1 MYEKGRIILAKQNS
15 VIIDP
20 GHGGS
25 DPGAV
30 YGNRREK
37 DDTLALAY
45 DIGNALEQRG
55 IRVEYTRIGDIYNSP
70 YEKAEIG
77 NRSAADL
84 FLSIHRNAMPV
95 PGTGSG
101 TMSLIFG
108 RGGDAETFARNINKE
123 LAKTGWKD
131 LGISERPN
139 LVVLRDTALPAV
151 LVEVGFI
158 DNENDNDFFDAN
170 MRQTADAI
178 ADGIVRTFAE
188 QEKQTSDVEEPG
200 FYMVQ
205 TGIYRV
211 RTNAEREVEWL
222 KAQGFPAFMTFKDGF
237 YYVRAG
243 AFRNME
249 HAVRQELELRQ
260 LGYPTLLVK
269 TRKTLKISQKRLK
282 IPVEIC

>member
-1 MYEKGRIILAKQNS
+1 MAKQNS

-25 DPGAV
+25 DPGAI

-37 DDTLALAY
+37 DDTLALSY

-55 IRVEYTRIGDIYNSP
+55 IRVEYTRIGDVYNSP

-108 RGGDAETFARNINKE
+108 RGGDAETFAKNINKE

-131 LGISERPN
+131 LGISE
-139 LVVLRDTALPAV
+139 
-151 LVEVGFI
+151 VGFL
-158 DNENDNDFFDAN
+158 DNENDNDFFDAT

-211 RTNAEREVEWL
+211 RTNAEREVERL

-249 HAVRQELELRQ
+249 NAVRQEQELRK

-269 TRKTLKISQKRLK
+269 T
-282 IPVEIC
+282 

>member
-1 MYEKGRIILAKQNS
+1 MNMISSTLSETESAISAESLEGRTVRSRNKVVVL
-15 VIIDP
+15 DP

-108 RGGDAETFARNINKE
+108 RGGDAETFAKNINKE

-151 LVEVGFI
+151 LVEVGFL

-211 RTNAEREVEWL
+211 RTNAEREVERL

-249 HAVRQELELRQ
+249 NAVRQEQELRK

-269 TRKTLKISQKRLK
+269 T
-282 IPVEIC
+282 

>member
-95 PGTGSG
+95 PGNRFRDDESD
-101 TMSLIFG
+101 LREG
-108 RGGDAETFARNINKE
+108 RRC
-123 LAKTGWKD
+123 
-131 LGISERPN
+131 
-139 LVVLRDTALPAV
+139 RDV
-151 LVEVGFI
+151 C
-158 DNENDNDFFDAN
+158 
-170 MRQTADAI
+170 
-178 ADGIVRTFAE
+178 
-188 QEKQTSDVEEPG
+188 EE
-200 FYMVQ
+200 YQ
-205 TGIYRV
+205 
-211 RTNAEREVEWL
+211 
-222 KAQGFPAFMTFKDGF
+222 
-237 YYVRAG
+237 
-243 AFRNME
+243 
-249 HAVRQELELRQ
+249 
-260 LGYPTLLVK
+260 
-269 TRKTLKISQKRLK
+269 
-282 IPVEIC
+282 

>member
-1 MYEKGRIILAKQNS
+1 LAKQNS

-30 YGNRREK
+30 YENRREK

-45 DIGNALEQRG
+45 DIGNALERRG
-55 IRVEYTRIGDIYNSP
+55 IRVEYTRVGDVYNSP
-70 YEKAEIG
+70 YEKAQIG
-77 NRSAADL
+77 NSSNADL

-95 PGTGSG
+95 PGTASG

-108 RGGDAETFARNINKE
+108 RGGDAEEFAENINKE
-123 LAKTGWKD
+123 LAAAGWKD

-158 DNENDNDFFDAN
+158 DNEMDNDFLDAN
-170 MRQTADAI
+170 MEKTADAI
-178 ADGIVRTFAE
+178 ADGVVKTFE
-188 QEKQTSDVEEPG
+188 ELKKQTSGEEQPG

-211 RTNAEREVEWL
+211 RENAEREVDRL
-222 KAQGFPAFMTFKDGF
+222 KAQGFPAFMTFKDGL

-249 HAVRQELELRQ
+249 NAVRQEQELRR
-260 LGYPTLLVK
+260 LGYPTLLIR
-269 TRKTLKISQKRLK
+269 T
-282 IPVEIC
+282 

>member
-1 MYEKGRIILAKQNS
+1 MAKQNS

-30 YGNRREK
+30 YENRREK

-45 DIGNALEQRG
+45 DIGNALERRG
-55 IRVEYTRIGDIYNSP
+55 IRVEYTRVGDVYNSP
-70 YEKAEIG
+70 YEKAQIG
-77 NRSAADL
+77 NRSTADL

-95 PGTGSG
+95 PGTASG

-108 RGGDAETFARNINKE
+108 RGGDAEEFAENINRE
-123 LAKTGWKD
+123 LAAAGWKD

-158 DNENDNDFFDAN
+158 DNETDNDFLDAN
-170 MRQTADAI
+170 MEKTADAI
-178 ADGIVRTFAE
+178 AEGVAETFLELAR
-188 QEKQTSDVEEPG
+188 QTSEEEQPG

-211 RTNAEREVEWL
+211 RENAEREVDRL
-222 KAQGFPAFMTFKDGF
+222 KAQGFPAFMTFKDGL

-249 HAVRQELELRQ
+249 NAVRQEQELRR
-260 LGYPTLLVK
+260 LGYPTLLIR
-269 TRKTLKISQKRLK
+269 T
-282 IPVEIC
+282 

>member
-178 ADGIVRTFAE
+178 AGKADVRCGGAGILYGADRDLPGADQRGTGGGTAE
-188 QEKQTSDVEEPG
+188 SSGLPCVHD
-200 FYMVQ
+200 F
-205 TGIYRV
+205 
-211 RTNAEREVEWL
+211 
-222 KAQGFPAFMTFKDGF
+222 
-237 YYVRAG
+237 
-243 AFRNME
+243 
-249 HAVRQELELRQ
+249 
-260 LGYPTLLVK
+260 
-269 TRKTLKISQKRLK
+269 
-282 IPVEIC
+282 

>member
-95 PGTGSG
+95 PGPGSG

-211 RTNAEREVEWL
+211 RTNAEREMERL

-249 HAVRQELELRQ
+249 NAVRQEQELRK

-269 TRKTLKISQKRLK
+269 T
-282 IPVEIC
+282 

>member
-1 MYEKGRIILAKQNS
+1 MAKQNS

-25 DPGAV
+25 DPGAI

-37 DDTLALAY
+37 DDTLALSY
-45 DIGNALEQRG
+45 DIGNALERRG
-55 IRVEYTRIGDIYNSP
+55 VRVEYTRVGDVYNSP
-70 YEKAEIG
+70 YEKAQIG
-77 NRSAADL
+77 NSSTADL
-84 FLSIHRNAMPV
+84 FLSIHRNAMAV
-95 PGTGSG
+95 PGSASG
-101 TMSLIFG
+101 TLSLIFG
-108 RGGDAETFARNINKE
+108 RGGDAETFAENINKK
-123 LAKTGWKD
+123 LAAVGWND

-158 DNENDNDFFDAN
+158 DNEKDNDFFDEN
-170 MRQTADAI
+170 MSRTADAI
-178 ADGIVRTFAE
+178 ADGIVQTFAE
-188 QEKQTSDVEEPG
+188 LEKQTAGEEMPG

-211 RTNAEREVEWL
+211 RANAEREVEHL
-222 KAQGFPAFMTFKDGF
+222 KSQGFPAFMTFKDGL

-249 HAVRQELELRQ
+249 NAVRQEQELRK

-269 TRKTLKISQKRLK
+269 T
-282 IPVEIC
+282 

>member
-1 MYEKGRIILAKQNS
+1 MAETKKVILDA
-15 VIIDP
+15 
-20 GHGGS
+20 GHGGTT

-30 YGNRREK
+30 YQGRQEK
-37 DDTLALAY
+37 NDNLRMALAVGQILSE
-45 DIGNALEQRG
+45 DGVDVG
-55 IRVEYTRIGDIYNSP
+55 YTRVQDVYQSP
-70 YEKAEIG
+70 LQKAQMANNWE
-77 NRSAADL
+77 ADY
-84 FLSIHRNAMPV
+84 FVSFHRNAMPV

-108 RGGDAETFARNINKE
+108 RGGDAETFAKNINKE

-211 RTNAEREVEWL
+211 RTNAEREVERL

-249 HAVRQELELRQ
+249 NAVRQEQELRK

-269 TRKTLKISQKRLK
+269 T
-282 IPVEIC
+282 

>member
-1 MYEKGRIILAKQNS
+1 MAKQNS

-37 DDTLALAY
+37 DDTLALSY
-45 DIGNALEQRG
+45 DIGNALERRG
-55 IRVEYTRIGDIYNSP
+55 VRVEYTRVGDVYNSP
-70 YEKAEIG
+70 YEKAQIG
-77 NRSAADL
+77 NSSTADL
-84 FLSIHRNAMPV
+84 FLSIHRNAMAV
-95 PGTGSG
+95 PGAASG
-101 TMSLIFG
+101 TLSLIFG
-108 RGGDAETFARNINKE
+108 RGGDAETFAENINKE
-123 LAKTGWKD
+123 LAAVGWKD
-131 LGISERPN
+131 LGIGERPN

-158 DNENDNDFFDAN
+158 DNEKDNDFFDQN
-170 MRQTADAI
+170 MSRTADAI
-178 ADGIVRTFAE
+178 ADGIVQTFAE
-188 QEKQTSDVEEPG
+188 LEKQTAGEEMPG

-211 RTNAEREVEWL
+211 RANAEREVERL
-222 KAQGFPAFMTFKDGF
+222 KAQGFPAFMTFKDGL

-249 HAVRQELELRQ
+249 NAVRQEQELRK

-269 TRKTLKISQKRLK
+269 T
-282 IPVEIC
+282 

>member
-1 MYEKGRIILAKQNS
+1 MNMISYIHEKGRIILAKQNS

-25 DPGAV
+25 DPGAI

-37 DDTLALAY
+37 DDTLALSY

-55 IRVEYTRIGDIYNSP
+55 IRVEYTRIGDVYNSP

-84 FLSIHRNAMPV
+84 FLSIHRNAMSV

-108 RGGDAETFARNINKE
+108 RGGDAETFAKNINKE

-151 LVEVGFI
+151 LVEVGFL
-158 DNENDNDFFDAN
+158 DNENDNDFFDAT

-211 RTNAEREVEWL
+211 RTNAEREVERL

-249 HAVRQELELRQ
+249 NAVRQEQELRK

-269 TRKTLKISQKRLK
+269 T
-282 IPVEIC
+282 

>member
-1 MYEKGRIILAKQNS
+1 MAKQNS

-30 YGNRREK
+30 YENRREK
-37 DDTLALAY
+37 DDNLTLAY
-45 DIGNALEQRG
+45 DIGNALERRG
-55 IRVEYTRIGDIYNSP
+55 IRAEYTRVGDVYNSP
-70 YEKAEIG
+70 YEKAQIG
-77 NRSAADL
+77 NRSNADL

-95 PGTGSG
+95 PGTASG

-108 RGGDAETFARNINKE
+108 RGGDAEKFAENINRE
-123 LAKTGWKD
+123 LSAVGWKD

-151 LVEVGFI
+151 LVEAGFI
-158 DNENDNDFFDAN
+158 DNEKDNDFLDVN
-170 MRQTADAI
+170 MAQTADAI
-178 ADGIVRTFAE
+178 AEGIAKTFE
-188 QEKQTSDVEEPG
+188 ELKHQTADTELPG

-205 TGIYRV
+205 TGVYRV
-211 RTNAEREVEWL
+211 RANAEKEVNRL
-222 KAQGFPAFMTFKDGF
+222 KEDGFPAFMTFQDGL

-249 HAVRQELELRQ
+249 NAVRQEQELRK
-260 LGYPTLLVK
+260 LGYPTLLIK
-269 TRKTLKISQKRLK
+269 T
-282 IPVEIC
+282 

>member
-1 MYEKGRIILAKQNS
+1 MNENRK
-15 VIIDP
+15 VIIDA
-20 GHGGS
+20 GHGGPE
-25 DPGAV
+25 PGAV
-30 YGNRREK
+30 YNGRKEK
-37 DDTLALAY
+37 NDTLRLAF
-45 DIGNALEQRG
+45 DLGGALERRG
-55 IRVEYTRIGDIYNSP
+55 IQVSYTRVEDVYDTP
-70 YEKAEIG
+70 YEKAAMG
-77 NRSAADL
+77 NQSGAD
-84 FLSIHRNAMPV
+84 FFVSIHRNAMPV

-211 RTNAEREVEWL
+211 RTNAEREVERL

-249 HAVRQELELRQ
+249 NAVRQEQELRK

-269 TRKTLKISQKRLK
+269 T
-282 IPVEIC
+282 